1 MKRAFAVVLLALS
14 VAACGG
20 GGGGGSSGGGGVV
33 VSPPPPPPPA
43 PPSPPSPPQPPPTG
57 GLFLTPEP
65 WNKDVSAFPKSSRS
79 DAILAQLSASG
90 GWGNG
95 NRLQIDFSIPLL
107 TADGSTPRRTITAP
121 SNGYCFGGND
131 CDAVPIQVPIPT
143 NGNTEGSSTYA
154 CDTANND
161 CHVLVY
167 ESAQKKLYEL
177 YQATSAGSNFTAYGV
192 FVWDLQKQY
201 TDVLRGDQ
209 CTSADAAGLPIAAL
223 LPTADEVA
231 AGSVPHAIRFIL
243 PNARMKK
250 SVYVRPATHAGA
262 PGSTNANAPP
272 YGVRFRLKASFDE
285 TPYSAGAKVILH
297 AMKTYGMILSDGGN
311 IALTFADDRLTAAK
325 WSSVGVT
332 AQSFSAIQVSD
343 FEVVD
348 LGAEIPLTFD
358 CVRAP

>member
-121 SNGYCFGGND
+121 SNGISKGALMAMCLAIKKARHLAPRGGRR
-131 CDAVPIQVPIPT
+131 QT
-143 NGNTEGSSTYA
+143 GSR
-154 CDTANND
+154 
-161 CHVLVY
+161 
-167 ESAQKKLYEL
+167 
-177 YQATSAGSNFTAYGV
+177 AT
-192 FVWDLQKQY
+192 
-201 TDVLRGDQ
+201 
-209 CTSADAAGLPIAAL
+209 
-223 LPTADEVA
+223 
-231 AGSVPHAIRFIL
+231 
-243 PNARMKK
+243 
-250 SVYVRPATHAGA
+250 
-262 PGSTNANAPP
+262 APP
-272 YGVRFRLKASFDE
+272 R
-285 TPYSAGAKVILH
+285 
-297 AMKTYGMILSDGGN
+297 
-311 IALTFADDRLTAAK
+311 
-325 WSSVGVT
+325 
-332 AQSFSAIQVSD
+332 
-343 FEVVD
+343 
-348 LGAEIPLTFD
+348 
-358 CVRAP
+358 